1 MYKYALLF
9 ALAGGAALFTGCRA
23 DEEVDLA
30 GYPETPVGATISGT
44 TDRVATF
51 AGTYDNE
58 GVLNLAGSLSGEYT
72 IALAQAAP
80 KRRSFA

>member
-1 MYKYALLF
+1 MKNMYKYALLF

-44 TDRVATF
+44 TDRWR
-51 AGTYDNE
+51 
-58 GVLNLAGSLSGEYT
+58 LSRELT
-72 IALAQAAP
+72 IMKAC
-80 KRRSFA
+80 

>member
-1 MYKYALLF
+1 MKNMYKYALLF

-44 TDRVATF
+44 T
-51 AGTYDNE
+51 GTP
-58 GVLNLAGSLSGEYT
+58 SLS
-72 IALAQAAP
+72 
-80 KRRSFA
+80 